1 MAALSEP
8 VLWGVVFVAGIAA
21 GTLNTIAGGGSL
33 LTLPILMLVVGLPPQ
48 VANGTSRVAV
58 LVQSLTAAVTY
69 RRSVIGGGRL
79 ALRLV
84 PLVCAGSVVG
94 AWLATQLPGAPL
106 KRVIGIVLLAC
117 VPLVVGSGRLT
128 KGAQAPPRR
137 VHPALIVVVSLV
149 VGLYSGFLQAAV
161 GIPILLLL
169 IWGLGIDAIEANHV
183 KVLVIA
189 ASMVV
194 ALGVFVSAGQVDLLY
209 GGIAA
214 AGQAL
219 GAWIGARLVITKGLP
234 VIRWALAL
242 AVVLSA
248 LEMLEIF
255 H

>member
-1 MAALSEP
+1 MSALSEP
-8 VLWGVVFVAGIAA
+8 VLWALVFVAGIVA

-33 LTLPILMLVVGLPPQ
+33 LTLPVLMLVVGLPPQ

-58 LVQSLTAAVTY
+58 LVQSLTAAATY
-69 RRSVIGGGRL
+69 RRSKIGGGRL

-84 PLVCAGSVVG
+84 PLVCTGSLAG
-94 AWLATQLPGAPL
+94 AWLATRLPGASM

-117 VPLVVGSGRLT
+117 VPLVVGSGRLA
-128 KGAQAPPRR
+128 KGAKAQPRR
-137 VHPALIVVVSLV
+137 VHPAWIAAISLV

-183 KVLVIA
+183 KVLVIS

-194 ALGVFVSAGQVDLLY
+194 ALSVFVHAGQVDLLY

-242 AVVLSA
+242 AVTASA
-248 LEMLEIF
+248 LEMLGIF